1 MSATVLDVGNCGPD
15 HAAIRSMLS
24 SKFDVRVLQ
33 AHGSQDS
40 LELLDSEAIDLVLI
54 NRKLDQDYSDGLE
67 ILKLIKADP
76 RYASIPV
83 MLVTNYQE
91 AQEEAVQ
98 WGALPGFGKLSLTAE
113 ETWNRLS
120 SVLLK

>member
-1 MSATVLDVGNCGPD
+1 MTATVLDVGNCGPD

-40 LELLDSEAIDLVLI
+40 LKLLASEAIDLVLI

-67 ILKLIKADP
+67 ILKLIKADS

-113 ETWNRLS
+113 ETWSRLS